1 MNLFSNPYQ
10 YSYNQHNGIQWVQG
24 VEGAKA
30 FQLQPNS
37 NAILMDSENDG
48 IFYIKVSDNVG
59 MCTLRTFKYTEV
71 TTNNSQANLI
81 ESVFLYNA
89 LKSILRHFSIS
100 DVRNIIYNTKNANMS
115 VLCVSTSISESSFLS
130 IGKIYLFFVK

>member
-1 MNLFSNPYQ
+1 MNLFPQANPYQ
-10 YSYNQHNGIQWVQG
+10 YQYMTNQHNGIQWVQG

-30 FQLQPNS
+30 FQLQPSS

-71 TTNNSQANLI
+71 TTNNSQANL
-81 ESVFLYNA
+81 EDYVKKSDLKLEVEALVNSMLGGTSDEQSVSA
-89 LKSILRHFSIS
+89 
-100 DVRNIIYNTKNANMS
+100 TKP
-115 VLCVSTSISESSFLS
+115 TI
-130 IGKIYLFFVK
+130 K